1 MTIHARVMLVA
12 IAMTLAGPA
21 GCGRGAADEPPPATS
36 AASAGAPA
44 VGAAGGAATV
54 APREI
59 TSSAGTYHVICV
71 MPDPVPLNEPFDLE
85 VRVLDGS
92 DRVTPADQIDL
103 VVDGRMPEHR
113 HGMNVEPLVT
123 RRGDGRFEIEGMR
136 FHMPGYWEIH
146 LDAVAPD
153 GAIERAQIAVTLE

>member
-1 MTIHARVMLVA
+1 M
-12 IAMTLAGPA
+12 
-21 GCGRGAADEPPPATS
+21 
-36 AASAGAPA
+36 
-44 VGAAGGAATV
+44 VGAAVQG
-54 APREI
+54 
-59 TSSAGTYHVICV
+59 YHVICV